1 MVLKVARILVLSF
14 RHRKLTPHLLNIQ
27 VAECL
32 WNCEERRQLCRLG
45 KAMASSE
52 IPKAVPPA
60 QRVAEGPRRTRS
72 AIAWTSLAFA
82 VLQSVCTFF
91 AAMNGLR
98 VGIGLGSLVL
108 ASSTAAAIDRFHS
121 SWLRMPMIVLAVLG
135 SVINLVVLWQIR
147 RLRKLPAAQWRQT
160 PQKPGKLRS
169 ERLQL
174 VLSILTLILV
184 ALEERQHVIWQHHL

>member
-1 MVLKVARILVLSF
+1 M
-14 RHRKLTPHLLNIQ
+14 
-27 VAECL
+27 
-32 WNCEERRQLCRLG
+32 
-45 KAMASSE
+45 
-52 IPKAVPPA
+52 
-60 QRVAEGPRRTRS
+60 AEGPRRTRS

-108 ASSTAAAIDRFHS
+108 ASSTAAVIDRFHS
-121 SWLRMPMIVLAVLG
+121 SWLRVPMIVLAVLG
-135 SVINLVVLWQIR
+135 SIINLVVLWQIR

-174 VLSILTLILV
+174 ALSVVTLILV
-184 ALEERQHVIWQHHL
+184 ALEERQHLIWLHHF